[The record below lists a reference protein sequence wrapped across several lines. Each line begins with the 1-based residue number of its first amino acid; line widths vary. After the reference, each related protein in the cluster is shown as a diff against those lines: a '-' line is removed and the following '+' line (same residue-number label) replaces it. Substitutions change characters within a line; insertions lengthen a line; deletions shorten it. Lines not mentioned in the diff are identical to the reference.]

1 MSAAAK
7 VLDRLQRVRAT
18 STNTWLASCP
28 TGAHKHGDRSRGLSV
43 RATDDRVLIFCHAGC
58 GAIDVVEALGLTL
71 ADLYDRPA
79 EHRRNA
85 SHSRIPA
92 RDLLE
97 IISEETSVVV
107 ILATDVLAR
116 KTINDVDWTRLAT
129 AAARIARAR
138 DHAYG
143 R

>member
-28 TGAHKHGDRSRGLSV
+28 TGAHKHGDRSRGLSI
-43 RATDDRVLIFCHAGC
+43 RATDDRVLIHCHAGC
-58 GAIDVVEALGLTL
+58 GAVDIVESLGLRL
-71 ADLYDRPA
+71 ADLYDRPV
-79 EHRRNA
+79 EHRSEA

-107 ILATDVLAR
+107 ILASDMFEK
-116 KTINDVDWTRLAT
+116 KTIKETDWQRLAT

>member
-1 MSAAAK
+1 VSAAAK
-7 VLDRLQRVRAT
+7 ILDRLQRVKAT
-18 STNTWLASCP
+18 SANTWLASCP
-28 TGAHKHGDRSRGLSV
+28 TGTHKHGDRSRGLSV

-58 GAIDVVEALGLTL
+58 GAVDVVEALGLTL

-79 EHRRNA
+79 ERRSEP

-107 ILATDVLAR
+107 IVATDMLAK
-116 KTINDVDWTRLAT
+116 KTINDADWRRMAT
-129 AAARIARAR
+129 AAGRIARAR